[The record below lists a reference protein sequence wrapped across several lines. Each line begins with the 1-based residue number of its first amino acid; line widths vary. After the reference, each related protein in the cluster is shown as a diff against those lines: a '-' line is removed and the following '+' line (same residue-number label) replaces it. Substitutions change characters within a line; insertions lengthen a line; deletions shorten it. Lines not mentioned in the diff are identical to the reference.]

1 MANQMPPEKKPSPQ
15 TVPTQEVW
23 DVELLH
29 VNVSRKGKGVNAEWA
44 IHPQIKQDLQP
55 EEWNE
60 ISQLMAKV
68 TDIVGRRFS
77 QILTDVE
84 PDPPGNA

>member
-1 MANQMPPEKKPSPQ
+1 MASHVPPEKPSQQSTQP
-15 TVPTQEVW
+15 QEVW

-29 VNVSRKGKGVNAEWA
+29 VNVSRKGKGVDAEWA
-44 IHPQIKQDLQP
+44 IHPQIKQDLKP

>member
-1 MANQMPPEKKPSPQ
+1 MATHVPPEKPSQPATQ
-15 TVPTQEVW
+15 PQEVW

-44 IHPQIKQDLQP
+44 LHPQIKQDLQP

-60 ISQLMAKV
+60 ITQLMAKV